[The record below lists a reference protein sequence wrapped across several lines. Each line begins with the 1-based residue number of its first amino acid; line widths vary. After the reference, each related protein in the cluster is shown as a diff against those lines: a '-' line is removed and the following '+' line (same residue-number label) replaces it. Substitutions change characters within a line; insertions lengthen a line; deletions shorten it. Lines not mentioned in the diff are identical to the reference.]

1 MCRGLGKANEAE
13 PLCRRAL
20 QIREG
25 TYGADSPNAATAL
38 TALADVLKDMSRYA
52 SLHACSYVGL
62 HASHCQIA
70 SVCAFSIQELTLQAC
85 FE

>member
-1 MCRGLGKANEAE
+1 MIDALMMCRGLGKANEAE

-38 TALADVLKDMSRYA
+38 TALADVLKDMNRYVHDMPSA
-52 SLHACSYVGL
+52 RFRAM
-62 HASHCQIA
+62 
-70 SVCAFSIQELTLQAC
+70 
-85 FE
+85 